1 LLLAPAPQAAGEDKS
16 LELKRQAIEIL
27 RANDRGGYTVP
38 TGTGLY
44 PAQWN
49 WDSCLVA
56 LGLARFDEPRA
67 VTELE
72 TLFGGQW
79 PDGMVPHILFHGD
92 DSTYF
97 PNTAVWQAGP
107 TGRSSGITQPLVAA
121 TVVRHLFERSSQPFR
136 RRLTALAPKLLAW
149 HRWCYCA
156 RDPLGT
162 GLVSIIH
169 PWESGMDNSPVWDDA
184 LAAVEPGPSVADL
197 RKDTGF
203 AAAEHR
209 PTGSEYD
216 RYINLVA
223 RFRENGYRAD
233 RLYDIAPFRVADI
246 GFNAIL
252 QRANQDL
259 RFLLTAIGDCDGA
272 AEAAAMEQ
280 RTAAAIAQCWH
291 EEDGFFYG
299 VDTRTG
305 LPIRKPGIQGL
316 LPLFAD
322 ARVATRHPR
331 LVQRLEHWLDRVAYG
346 VPSFEPGCPEFEP
359 QRYWRGP
366 VWLIVNWML
375 IDGLQRNGRPDLAAR
390 IRRDSLALVERAGFA
405 EYFDPQTGQPLGGSE
420 FSWTAAMYLH
430 LSAEERGL
438 RAD

>member
-1 LLLAPAPQAAGEDKS
+1 
-16 LELKRQAIEIL
+16 LELKQQAIDIL

-38 TGTGLY
+38 TVTGLY

-49 WDSCLVA
+49 WDSCFVA
-56 LGLARFDEPRA
+56 LGLAQFDEPRA
-67 VTELE
+67 LTEIE
-72 TLFGGQW
+72 TLFEGQW

-92 DSTYF
+92 GSSYF
-97 PNTAVWQAGP
+97 PNASVWQAGP
-107 TGRSSGITQPLVAA
+107 ARQSSGITQPLVAA
-121 TVVRHLFERSSQPFR
+121 TVVRQIFERTADR
-136 RRLTALAPKLLAW
+136 VIRMRLTALVPKLLAW
-149 HRWCYCA
+149 HGWCYAA
-156 RDPLGT
+156 RDPHGT

-169 PWESGMDNSPVWDDA
+169 PWESGMDNSPLWDDA
-184 LAAVEPGPSVADL
+184 LSAVEPGPSVAHL

-209 PTGSEYD
+209 PTGPQYD
-216 RYINLVA
+216 RYINLVL
-223 RFRENGYRAD
+223 RFRDNGYRTD
-233 RLYDIAPFRVADI
+233 LLYDIAPFRVADI

-259 RFLLTAIGDCDGA
+259 RFLLASTGDVTGA
-272 AEAAAMEQ
+272 AEVATMEE
-280 RTAAAIAQCWH
+280 RTGAAIARCWH

-299 VDTRTG
+299 VDTRIG
-305 LPIRKPGIQGL
+305 KIIRKPGIPGV

-322 ARVATRHPR
+322 AGVAARHPR
-331 LVQRLEHWLDRVAYG
+331 LVKRLESWLARVAYG
-346 VPSFEPGCPEFEP
+346 VPSFEPDRPDFEP

-375 IDGLQRNGRPDLAAR
+375 IEGLRRNGRADLADH

-405 EYFDPQTGQPLGGSE
+405 EYFNPLTGEPLGGPG

-430 LSAEERGL
+430 IAASTE
-438 RAD
+438 